1 MNLKTYEKTRWQNI
15 YRHKKNKNYVI
26 MISKP
31 IKTSVSRIEGKKIF
45 DKEQAI
51 KIRDTYKPNI
61 STYRNVNTDFDTLYL
76 KYIDNCEMVQKLA
89 YNTILKKKRVY
100 NRYFK
105 NKFTKKINKINKNDI
120 VKLVNYSECSEKQ
133 KNLLITQLKSFFNW
147 CIKEEIIYVSPI
159 LNMPLYKVSKNEMK
173 YWTPNNL
180 KKFLSTLNEDI
191 KNWET
196 KEVAYRIKLLTLISF
211 SLGCRIGETR
221 SLSFNSFDIE
231 NKKVNILHSINYD
244 NKNNNYVKTT
254 KTYHSQREVDITEKL
269 INEVLQY
276 KDFLINEMLYDV
288 KDDSLIFF
296 NYSKNRPFS
305 DTALRKQ
312 FYKYCDKAKV
322 PKIRMY
328 DLRHTYVATMM
339 AEGKELY
346 HISKRIGHINYNTT
360 VNKYG
365 HLSDNIK
372 QEIAKTTDKYF

>member
-1 MNLKTYEKTRWQNI
+1 MDLKTYEKTRWQNI

-31 IKTSVSRIEGKKIF
+31 VKTSVSRIEGKKIF

-61 STYRNVNTDFDTLYL
+61 STYRNVDTDFDTLYL

-105 NKFTKKINKINKNDI
+105 NKFSKKINKINKNDI

-312 FYKYCDKAKV
+312 FYKYCAKAKV

>member
-1 MNLKTYEKTRWQNI
+1 MDLKTYEKTRWQNI

-31 IKTSVSRIEGKKIF
+31 VKTSVSRIEGKKIF

-61 STYRNVNTDFDTLYL
+61 STYRNVDTDFDTLYL

-105 NKFTKKINKINKNDI
+105 NKFSKKINKINKNDI

-276 KDFLINEMLYDV
+276 KDFLINEILYDV

-312 FYKYCDKAKV
+312 FYKYCAKAKV

>member
-1 MNLKTYEKTRWQNI
+1 MDLKTYEKTRWQNI

-105 NKFTKKINKINKNDI
+105 NKFSKKINKINKNDI
-120 VKLVNYSECSEKQ
+120 IKLVNYSECSEKQ

-147 CIKEEIIYVSPI
+147 CIKEEIVYVSPI

>member
-1 MNLKTYEKTRWQNI
+1 MDLKTYEKTRWQNI

>member
-1 MNLKTYEKTRWQNI
+1 MDLKTYEKTRWQNI

-61 STYRNVNTDFDTLYL
+61 STYRNINTDFDTLYL

>member
-1 MNLKTYEKTRWQNI
+1 MDLKTYEKTRWQNI

-31 IKTSVSRIEGKKIF
+31 VKTSVSRIEGKKIF

-61 STYRNVNTDFDTLYL
+61 STYRNVDTDFDTLYL

-105 NKFTKKINKINKNDI
+105 NKFSKKINKINKNDI

-221 SLSFNSFDIE
+221 SLSFNSFNIE

-276 KDFLINEMLYDV
+276 KDFLINEILYDV

-312 FYKYCDKAKV
+312 FYKYCAKAKV